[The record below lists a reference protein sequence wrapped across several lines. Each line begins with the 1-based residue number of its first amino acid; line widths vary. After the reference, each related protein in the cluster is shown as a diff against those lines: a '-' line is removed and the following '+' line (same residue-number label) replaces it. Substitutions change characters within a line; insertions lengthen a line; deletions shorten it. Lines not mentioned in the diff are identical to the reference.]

1 MPKNGVN
8 KRLSAELTEVT
19 RERMYNVME
28 IGELK
33 AQLTKQTQA
42 TENCEAMLSRMV
54 EERNAAIARE
64 EETRSAHR
72 HELTRMKA
80 KLDKTKYLKDLY
92 VKMTATVTAQRDV
105 AWQREDQLQLE
116 RLELGH
122 HLDTINDL
130 AMQYHDIAFDLYHQ
144 LHPPRGEGE
153 MDKDGELADDGEPDQ
168 GLSDEES
175 DSGDDNPRGNQDDG
189 NDDPGYSSGHTD

>member
-1 MPKNGVN
+1 VE
-8 KRLSAELTEVT
+8 RLSAELTEVT

-33 AQLTKQTQA
+33 AQLAKQTQA

-64 EETRSAHR
+64 EEARSAHR
-72 HELTRMKA
+72 HELTRMNA

-116 RLELGH
+116 KLELAH
-122 HLDTINDL
+122 HLDTVNDL

-144 LHPPRGEGE
+144 LHPPPGEGK
-153 MDKDGELADDGEPDQ
+153 MDTDGELADDGEPDQ
-168 GLSDEES
+168 NLSDEEAS
-175 DSGDDNPRGNQDDG
+175 DSGDDIPGANHDDG
-189 NDDPGYSSGHTD
+189 DDDPGYSSGHTD